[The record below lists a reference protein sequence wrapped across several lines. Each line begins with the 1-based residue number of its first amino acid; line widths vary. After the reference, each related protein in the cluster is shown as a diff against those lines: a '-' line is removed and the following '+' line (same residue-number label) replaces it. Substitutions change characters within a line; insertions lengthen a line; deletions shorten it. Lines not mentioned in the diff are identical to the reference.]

1 MKYNILIIFIYI
13 ISVGCKTTQEFDNVL
28 IKKAI
33 ENADLSHESFQRSM
47 DFTRAWL
54 QKTDS
59 VSGLI
64 PSNLNNRIDLWD
76 PANAAADNY
85 PFMVLS
91 AYLLDS
97 ELLEGP
103 LLDILNQEKTLTSR
117 IGVLPDVYSFSKK
130 DFYEYPIN
138 LGHVIFGA
146 SEYIKDGL
154 IPLNELM
161 GASPWQDRMMEM
173 LDELFLYSDDFTGL
187 GKYFKRASSVEEING
202 EMLQIFSR
210 VYWMTGM
217 EKYLNQAIKIADH
230 YLLEMDF
237 SQTDYLRLRDHGC
250 EIIGGLSELFLTLHY
265 INHSKVDAYRPPLYR
280 LLDRILVYGR
290 NTDGLFYNAI
300 NLKTKTP
307 VDDRIA
313 DNWGYILN
321 AYYTT
326 WMVDQK
332 VEYIRAVRKP
342 FKALNL
348 NYRNYNWEPGPQR
361 GPLGSHDGYAD
372 AIESGINLFNRE
384 NDPDLRSWIDSEIKV
399 MFAMQQPDG
408 IVEGWHGDGNFARTA
423 LMYGLWKTQGARLS
437 PWKHSLRLGAVASER
452 ESYFVLSAQTDWE
465 GKLIIDAIRHKTIL
479 NLPVDYPRIN
489 QFPEWFTADS
499 LANYLIIASNS
510 KLSGTYSGTKLLEGI
525 PIKIKEGERFIIS
538 IQRKTPLIDKRGLTK
553 TNN

>member
-1 MKYNILIIFIYI
+1 MKYKYLIIFISI
-13 ISVGCKTTQEFDNVL
+13 FSIGCKTPQALDTALVN
-28 IKKAI
+28 KAI
-33 ENADLSHESFQRSM
+33 DNAELSHESFQRSL
-47 DFTRAWL
+47 DFTHAWL
-54 QKTDS
+54 QKTDPD
-59 VSGLI
+59 SGLI
-64 PSNLNNRIDLWD
+64 PSNLNNRTDLWD

-85 PFMVLS
+85 PFMVLT
-91 AYLLDS
+91 AYLLDTD
-97 ELLEGP
+97 LLNGT
-103 LLDILNQEKTLTSR
+103 LLDILHQEKTLTSR
-117 IGVLPDVYSFSKK
+117 VGVLPDVYSFSKN
-130 DFYEYPIN
+130 DFNEYPLN

-161 GASPWQDRMMEM
+161 GASPWQERMMEM
-173 LDELFLYSDDFTGL
+173 LDELFRHTDDFTEL
-187 GKYFKRASSVEEING
+187 EKYFKRASSVEEING
-202 EMLQIFSR
+202 EMLQILSR
-210 VYWMTGM
+210 VYWMTGK
-217 EKYLNQAIKIADH
+217 EKYLNWAIKIADH

-250 EIIGGLSELFLTLHY
+250 EIIGGLSELFLTLHRLE
-265 INHSKVDAYRPPLYR
+265 HPKVEDYRPPFYR

-290 NTDGLFYNAI
+290 NNDGLFYNAI

-332 VEYIRAVRKP
+332 VEYIQAVRKP

-348 NYRNYNWEPGPQR
+348 NYRNYNWEPGAQR

-372 AIESGINLFNRE
+372 AIESGINLLNRE
-384 NDPDLRSWIDSEIKV
+384 NDPDLRTWIDSEIKV
-399 MFAMQQPDG
+399 MFGMQQPDG

-437 PWKHSLRLGAVASER
+437 PWKPYLRLGAVASEK
-452 ESYFVLSAQTDWE
+452 ETYFVLTTQTDWE
-465 GKLIIDAIRHKTIL
+465 GKLIFDPIRHKTIL

-489 QFPEWFTADS
+489 QFPEWFTADPQ
-499 LANYLIIASNS
+499 ANYRITASDP
-510 KLSGTYSGTKLLEGI
+510 KLSNTYNGVSLLEGI
-525 PIKIKEGERFIIS
+525 PIKLRPGERLIIK
-538 IQRKTPLIDKRGLTK
+538 IQ
-553 TNN
+553 

>member
-1 MKYNILIIFIYI
+1 MKFNYLIIFTLTLLI
-13 ISVGCKTTQEFDNVL
+13 GCKTPKTLDIALVN
-28 IKKAI
+28 KAI
-33 ENADLSHESFQRSM
+33 ENAELSHESFQRSL

-54 QKTDS
+54 QKTDPD
-59 VSGLI
+59 SGLI
-64 PSNLNNRIDLWD
+64 PSNLNNRTDLWD

-85 PFMVLS
+85 PFMVLT
-91 AYLLDS
+91 AYLLDTD
-97 ELLEGP
+97 LLNGT
-103 LLDILNQEKTLTSR
+103 LLDILHQEKTLTSR
-117 IGVLPDVYSFSKK
+117 VGVLPDVYSFSKN
-130 DFYEYPIN
+130 DFNEYPLN

-173 LDELFLYSDDFTGL
+173 LDELFRYTDNFTEL
-187 GKYFKRASSVEEING
+187 EKYFKRASSVEEING
-202 EMLQIFSR
+202 EMLQILSR
-210 VYWMTGM
+210 VFWMTGK
-217 EKYLNQAIKIADH
+217 EKYLNWAIKIADH

-250 EIIGGLSELFLTLHY
+250 EIIGGLSELFLTLHRLE
-265 INHSKVDAYRPPLYR
+265 HPKVEDYRPPFYR

-300 NLKTKTP
+300 NLKTQTP

-321 AYYTT
+321 AYFTT

-332 VEYIRAVRKP
+332 VEYIQAVRKP

-348 NYRNYNWEPGPQR
+348 NYRNYNWEPGAQR

-372 AIESGINLFNRE
+372 AIESGINLLNRE
-384 NDPDLRSWIDSEIKV
+384 NDPDLRTWIDSEIKV
-399 MFAMQQPDG
+399 MFGMQQSDG

-437 PWKHSLRLGAVASER
+437 PWKPSLQLGAVASEK
-452 ESYFVLSAQTDWE
+452 ETYFVLATQTDWD
-465 GKLIIDAIRHKTIL
+465 GKLIFDSIRHKTIL

-489 QFPEWFTADS
+489 QFPEWFTADPQ
-499 LANYLIIASNS
+499 ANYRITASDP
-510 KLSGTYSGTKLLEGI
+510 KLSGTYNGVSLLEGI
-525 PIKIKEGERFIIS
+525 PIKLRPGERLIIT
-538 IQRKTPLIDKRGLTK
+538 IQ
-553 TNN
+553 

>member
-1 MKYNILIIFIYI
+1 MKYKYLIIFISI
-13 ISVGCKTTQEFDNVL
+13 FSIGCKTPQALDTALVN
-28 IKKAI
+28 KAI
-33 ENADLSHESFQRSM
+33 DNAELSHESFQRSL
-47 DFTRAWL
+47 DFTHAWL
-54 QKTDS
+54 QKTDPD
-59 VSGLI
+59 SGLI
-64 PSNLNNRIDLWD
+64 PSNLNNRTDLWD

-85 PFMVLS
+85 PFMVLT
-91 AYLLDS
+91 AYLLDTD
-97 ELLEGP
+97 LLNGT
-103 LLDILNQEKTLTSR
+103 LLDILHQEKTLTSR
-117 IGVLPDVYSFSKK
+117 VGVLPDVYSFSKN
-130 DFYEYPIN
+130 DFHEYPLN

-173 LDELFLYSDDFTGL
+173 LDELFHHTDDFTEL
-187 GKYFKRASSVEEING
+187 EKYFKRASSVEEING
-202 EMLQIFSR
+202 EMLQILSR
-210 VYWMTGM
+210 VYWMTGK
-217 EKYLNQAIKIADH
+217 EKYLNWAIKIADH

-250 EIIGGLSELFLTLHY
+250 EIIGGLSELFLTLHRLE
-265 INHSKVDAYRPPLYR
+265 HPKVEDYRPPFYR

-290 NTDGLFYNAI
+290 NNDGLFYNAI

-332 VEYIRAVRKP
+332 VEYIQAVRKP

-348 NYRNYNWEPGPQR
+348 NYRNYNWEPGAQR

-372 AIESGINLFNRE
+372 AIESGINLLNRE
-384 NDPDLRSWIDSEIKV
+384 NDPDLRTWIDSEIKV
-399 MFAMQQPDG
+399 MFGMQQPDG

-423 LMYGLWKTQGARLS
+423 IMYGLWKTQGARLS
-437 PWKHSLRLGAVASER
+437 PWKPYLRLGAVASEK
-452 ESYFVLSAQTDWE
+452 ETYFVLTTQTDWE
-465 GKLIIDAIRHKTIL
+465 GKLIFDPIRHKTIL

-489 QFPEWFTADS
+489 QFPEWFTADPQ
-499 LANYLIIASNS
+499 ANYRITASNP
-510 KLSGTYSGTKLLEGI
+510 KLSDTYNGVSLLEGI
-525 PIKIKEGERFIIS
+525 PIKLRPGERLIIT
-538 IQRKTPLIDKRGLTK
+538 IQ
-553 TNN
+553 

>member
-1 MKYNILIIFIYI
+1 MKNKYLIIFILTLSI
-13 ISVGCKTTQEFDNVL
+13 CCKTPQALDTALVN
-28 IKKAI
+28 KAI
-33 ENADLSHESFQRSM
+33 DNAELSHESFQRSL
-47 DFTRAWL
+47 DFTHAWL
-54 QKTDS
+54 QKTDPS
-59 VSGLI
+59 SGLI
-64 PSNLNNRIDLWD
+64 PSNLNNRTDLWD

-85 PFMVLS
+85 PFMVLT
-91 AYLLDS
+91 AYLLDTD
-97 ELLEGP
+97 LLNGT
-103 LLDILNQEKTLTSR
+103 LLDILHQEKTLTSR
-117 IGVLPDVYSFSKK
+117 VGVLPDVYSFSKN
-130 DFYEYPIN
+130 DFNEYPLN

-161 GASPWQDRMMEM
+161 GASPWQERMIEM
-173 LDELFLYSDDFTGL
+173 LDELFRHTDDFTEL
-187 GKYFKRASSVEEING
+187 EKYFKRASSVEEING
-202 EMLQIFSR
+202 EMLQILSR
-210 VYWMTGM
+210 VYWMTGK
-217 EKYLNQAIKIADH
+217 EKYLNWAIKIADH

-250 EIIGGLSELFLTLHY
+250 EIIGGLSELFLTLHRLE
-265 INHSKVDAYRPPLYR
+265 HPKVEDYRPPFYR

-290 NTDGLFYNAI
+290 NNDGLFYNAI

-332 VEYIRAVRKP
+332 VEYIKAVRKP

-348 NYRNYNWEPGPQR
+348 NYRNYNWEPGAQR

-372 AIESGINLFNRE
+372 AIESGINLLNRE
-384 NDPDLRSWIDSEIKV
+384 NDPDLRTWIDSEIKV
-399 MFAMQQPDG
+399 MFGMQQPDG

-437 PWKHSLRLGAVASER
+437 PWKPSLRLGAVASEK
-452 ESYFVLSAQTDWE
+452 ETYFVLTSQTDWE
-465 GKLIIDAIRHKTIL
+465 GKLIFDPIRHKTIL

-489 QFPEWFTADS
+489 QFPEWFTADPQ
-499 LANYLIIASNS
+499 ANYRITASNP
-510 KLSGTYSGTKLLEGI
+510 KLSDTYNGVSLLEGI
-525 PIKIKEGERFIIS
+525 PIKLRPGERLIIK
-538 IQRKTPLIDKRGLTK
+538 IQ
-553 TNN
+553 